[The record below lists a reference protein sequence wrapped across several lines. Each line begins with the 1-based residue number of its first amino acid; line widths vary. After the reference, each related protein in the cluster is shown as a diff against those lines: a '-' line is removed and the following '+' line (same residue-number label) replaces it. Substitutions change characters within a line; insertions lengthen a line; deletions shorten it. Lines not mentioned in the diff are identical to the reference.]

1 MRKLTFLIFLILPII
16 IFSQEIKFLDKP
28 FVIENFNNIELPYYI
43 ETSDT
48 IPLNSNWDFYLN
60 VDSTYFITSEQLNK
74 YSSNLTNNFDI
85 HYAEQIVNGKKQIVF
100 FICPFRKVSDNKI
113 EVLRNWNIQVIFS
126 PTQSN
131 NISHKRTYASNSV
144 LSNGHWIKLS
154 TKQKGFHLI
163 TYENL
168 VSWGLISSPI
178 LSDKLRVYC
187 NGSRMLP
194 EANSVPRYDDLHE
207 ISIDIRD
214 GGDGTLDPGDYAIFY
229 AEAPVYW
236 DFDHT
241 TKTFVHSRNLY
252 SEKNYVFV
260 TINDVGM
267 PQRISTAISPTGNID
282 LSVNT
287 FMDYNLSENELYN
300 FNKSGKQWIGDKFDY
315 NLSNDYSFYFPN
327 IVADSNVYIKA
338 IVYGKSELPSSFRLI
353 YGSNSYTIPI
363 QPVSGYLDEYAKV
376 GTANVSYKSSNPTIN
391 ITLKYQQGGSNNAV
405 GWLDYLEVI
414 AWRYLSFY
422 GSQLSFSHPLLPSNK
437 IAKYT
442 IANAPN
448 DIYLYDVSVP
458 EHPIRIIG
466 THSSSN
472 YQFVDSTNKIK
483 NYIAVASTFI
493 IPSYEGTVSNQ
504 NLHALSQVDY
514 IIIAPNRFYQMAK
527 RLGDL
532 HLAQEGLSYVIVS
545 PDIIYNEFSSG
556 KQDIAAIR
564 DFIKMFYDRATND
577 DEKPK
582 YVLLFGDA
590 SYDYLNRINNN
601 TNIIPTF
608 ESIASVSPTASY
620 ASDDFYALL
629 DDGEGYECNGAL
641 DIGVGRLP
649 VINESQAWAMVNK
662 IENYYKK
669 HGRNDSI
676 IICNESECLVPQL
689 SDWRNKIVL
698 VADDEDGN
706 LYVNQAEDIASL
718 VENIA
723 PQINIEKIYLD
734 AYPQISTPA
743 GQRAPN
749 VNAAINKTFTDGIL
763 LFNYI
768 GHGGEEGLA
777 HERILQIADIQSWQN
792 KCAMPLMI
800 TATCEFSRYDDPGRP
815 SAGEYVILNPNG
827 GAITMMTTSR
837 IAYSSYNAMLN
848 NALMDTLMRL
858 SRTSTPCFGDVFVI
872 AKNAANN
879 ANALKNFILL
889 GDPASKIAF
898 PANNIIIDSINNK
911 SINHLDTL
919 SAYEFIT
926 ITGHL
931 ENFNGNLLNDFD
943 GTIYITMYDKKQE
956 FSTLGTDQN
965 SSPVPF
971 KVFSNIV
978 YKGSASVHNGL
989 FTIQFYMPIDIQ
1001 YNIDK
1006 GRITLYAENG
1016 KTDASGYTNNFL
1028 IGGSST
1034 PITDNQGPQINLY
1047 LNSTNFHNGD
1057 VVNENPTL
1065 LSYINDE
1072 HGINITGQAIGHDL
1086 VAWID
1091 NDYTNPLILNSFF
1104 RYSLDSYKDGYLIY
1118 PLSDLSAGEHYITVR
1133 AWDVFN
1139 NSSEASIN
1147 FQVIPNDNL
1156 TINKIFAYPN
1166 PMISNTTFYI
1176 QHNQACCNN
1185 KIIIEIY
1192 DILGNIIAVLENESY
1207 NDAYYNTEIQ
1217 WDGTTI
1223 NGGTIAPGTYIF
1235 KGWLENEV
1243 GKTSIASGKIL
1254 VISDN

>member
-1 MRKLTFLIFLILPII
+1 
-16 IFSQEIKFLDKP
+16 
-28 FVIENFNNIELPYYI
+28 NIP
-43 ETSDT
+43 
-48 IPLNSNWDFYLN
+48 
-60 VDSTYFITSEQLNK
+60 
-74 YSSNLTNNFDI
+74 
-85 HYAEQIVNGKKQIVF
+85 
-100 FICPFRKVSDNKI
+100 
-113 EVLRNWNIQVIFS
+113 
-126 PTQSN
+126 
-131 NISHKRTYASNSV
+131 HKRTYASNSV

-241 TKTFVHSRNLY
+241 IKAFVHSRNLY

-260 TINDVGM
+260 TINDVGI

-414 AWRYLSFY
+414 AWRYLTFY
-422 GSQLSFSHPLLPSNK
+422 GSQLSFSHLLLPSNK

-493 IPSYEGTVSNQ
+493 IPTYEGTVSNQ

-532 HLAQEGLSYVIVS
+532 HLAQEGLSYIIVS

-608 ESIASVSPTASY
+608 ESIAS
-620 ASDDFYALL
+620 
-629 DDGEGYECNGAL
+629 
-641 DIGVGRLP
+641 
-649 VINESQAWAMVNK
+649 
-662 IENYYKK
+662 
-669 HGRNDSI
+669 
-676 IICNESECLVPQL
+676 
-689 SDWRNKIVL
+689 
-698 VADDEDGN
+698 
-706 LYVNQAEDIASL
+706 
-718 VENIA
+718 
-723 PQINIEKIYLD
+723 
-734 AYPQISTPA
+734 
-743 GQRAPN
+743 
-749 VNAAINKTFTDGIL
+749 
-763 LFNYI
+763 
-768 GHGGEEGLA
+768 
-777 HERILQIADIQSWQN
+777 
-792 KCAMPLMI
+792 
-800 TATCEFSRYDDPGRP
+800 
-815 SAGEYVILNPNG
+815 
-827 GAITMMTTSR
+827 
-837 IAYSSYNAMLN
+837 
-848 NALMDTLMRL
+848 
-858 SRTSTPCFGDVFVI
+858 
-872 AKNAANN
+872 
-879 ANALKNFILL
+879 
-889 GDPASKIAF
+889 
-898 PANNIIIDSINNK
+898 
-911 SINHLDTL
+911 
-919 SAYEFIT
+919 
-926 ITGHL
+926 
-931 ENFNGNLLNDFD
+931 
-943 GTIYITMYDKKQE
+943 
-956 FSTLGTDQN
+956 
-965 SSPVPF
+965 
-971 KVFSNIV
+971 
-978 YKGSASVHNGL
+978 
-989 FTIQFYMPIDIQ
+989 
-1001 YNIDK
+1001 
-1006 GRITLYAENG
+1006 
-1016 KTDASGYTNNFL
+1016 
-1028 IGGSST
+1028 
-1034 PITDNQGPQINLY
+1034 
-1047 LNSTNFHNGD
+1047 
-1057 VVNENPTL
+1057 
-1065 LSYINDE
+1065 
-1072 HGINITGQAIGHDL
+1072 
-1086 VAWID
+1086 
-1091 NDYTNPLILNSFF
+1091 
-1104 RYSLDSYKDGYLIY
+1104 
-1118 PLSDLSAGEHYITVR
+1118 
-1133 AWDVFN
+1133 
-1139 NSSEASIN
+1139 
-1147 FQVIPNDNL
+1147 
-1156 TINKIFAYPN
+1156 
-1166 PMISNTTFYI
+1166 
-1176 QHNQACCNN
+1176 
-1185 KIIIEIY
+1185 
-1192 DILGNIIAVLENESY
+1192 
-1207 NDAYYNTEIQ
+1207 
-1217 WDGTTI
+1217 
-1223 NGGTIAPGTYIF
+1223 
-1235 KGWLENEV
+1235 
-1243 GKTSIASGKIL
+1243 
-1254 VISDN
+1254 